1 MNNGGKYAVTHY
13 NVLRSANGYSLLEL
27 ELETGRK
34 NQIRVHL
41 ADLGHPIVGDFKYGS
56 SDESLLRLGLHA
68 YLLAF
73 RHPVTGKY
81 LRFETPVPDSFEK
94 LLG

>member
-1 MNNGGKYAVTHY
+1 V
-13 NVLRSANGYSLLEL
+13 EL

-56 SDESLLRLGLHA
+56 SDEKLGRLGLHA
-68 YLLAF
+68 YALAF
-73 RHPVTGKY
+73 RHPVNGKY

-94 LLG
+94 ALKEL